1 VPTLTM
7 MDSIVANVA
16 PPGADY
22 ANARASVR
30 LLHEAGVP
38 ILAGTDANDAPGT
51 PSRVPH
57 GESLH
62 RELELLADAG
72 LSPLEVLLAATA
84 RTARYFGL
92 TDRGTIEPGK
102 RADLILVEED
112 PLADIRATRSL
123 LRIWCGGVEHAPA
136 ETRR

>member
-1 VPTLTM
+1 
-7 MDSIVANVA
+7 
-16 PPGADY
+16 
-22 ANARASVR
+22 VR

-136 ETRR
+136 KTRR